1 MEPSQ
6 SVRFPASTEIGQ
18 RLSELD
24 SREPVATTYLS
35 LHAASK
41 EVSPMGAVVVLLNTA
56 IVANRIEKLVS
67 DRSDGP
73 MDTWDLMRR
82 LAAALFDGTAQEIV
96 VSAIDNSKDAVERG
110 DVS

>member
-6 SVRFPASTEIGQ
+6 SVRFPASAEIGQ
-18 RLSELD
+18 RLSELG

-56 IVANRIEKLVS
+56 IVANRIEKLVP

-82 LAAALFDGTAQEIV
+82 IAEALFEGAAQEIV
-96 VSAIDNSKDAVERG
+96 MAGIDSSKDVERG